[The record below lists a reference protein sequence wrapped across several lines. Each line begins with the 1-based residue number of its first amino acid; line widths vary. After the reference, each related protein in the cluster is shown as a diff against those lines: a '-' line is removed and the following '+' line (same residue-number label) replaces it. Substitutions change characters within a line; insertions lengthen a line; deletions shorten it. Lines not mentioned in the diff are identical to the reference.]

1 MSYVNVNNNN
11 ILLTLVQQYIHERG
25 CDIFYVL
32 TLSFFFFVFLCVQV
46 EANNSYDIKVKS
58 FEPRADGVIEEY
70 NWSGGSSSLSGSS
83 NSNGIRRQYQY
94 EQQNQQ
100 MSSSSSGGTNNN
112 NNMQL
117 GRKGGGG
124 GIGNGIVGGG
134 GSSFENTYTSVTGI
148 DFRLDGQPFLQRE
161 QLLTIRCV
169 ATLVDKAWEAQ
180 TNITI
185 QSYQPPRLSSTGQ
198 NRYAS
203 GKIIYE
209 NGIFFVFV
217 SFTHW
222 MTFRESLSSY
232 PAT

>member
-1 MSYVNVNNNN
+1 MSIIITSYWLQCSSVLCGTTTLWY
-11 ILLTLVQQYIHERG
+11 ILCTNSFSF
-25 CDIFYVL
+25 IF
-32 TLSFFFFVFLCVQV
+32 LSAQV

-58 FEPRADGVIEEY
+58 YEPRADGVIEEY

-83 NSNGIRRQYQY
+83 NSNGVRRQYQY

-100 MSSSSSGGTNNN
+100 ISSSSSGGTSN

-117 GRKGGGG
+117 GRNG

-203 GKIIYE
+203 GKIRYKFSLFLFLLLIGWLFE
-209 NGIFFVFV
+209 RVFQLIRPQ
-217 SFTHW
+217 SW
-222 MTFRESLSSY
+222 RKG
-232 PAT
+232 

>member
-1 MSYVNVNNNN
+1 M
-11 ILLTLVQQYIHERG
+11 
-25 CDIFYVL
+25 
-32 TLSFFFFVFLCVQV
+32 
-46 EANNSYDIKVKS
+46 YDIKVKS
-58 FEPRADGVIEEY
+58 YEPRADGVIEEY
-70 NWSGGSSSLSGSS
+70 NWSGGSSSLSGGS
-83 NSNGIRRQYQY
+83 NSNGVRKQYQY

-100 MSSSSSGGTNNN
+100 ISSSSSGGMND

-117 GRKGGGG
+117 GRNSGGGS
-124 GIGNGIVGGG
+124 GNGIVGGG
-134 GSSFENTYTSVTGI
+134 GSSIENTYTSVTGI

-203 GKIIYE
+203 GKIRYKKTDFLCFC
-209 NGIFFVFV
+209 FF
-217 SFTHW
+217 H
-222 MTFRESLSSY
+222 SLGDF
-232 PAT
+232 